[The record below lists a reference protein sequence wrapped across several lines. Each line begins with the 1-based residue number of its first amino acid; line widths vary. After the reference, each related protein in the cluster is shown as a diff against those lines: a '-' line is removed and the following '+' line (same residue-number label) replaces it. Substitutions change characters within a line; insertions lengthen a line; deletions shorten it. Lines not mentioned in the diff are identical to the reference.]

1 MSTGATCGVSFLSRR
16 RRCILCLIVVVGAR
30 LRGIVFGVFAVNE
43 WIAGVIDIK
52 SDNIINRMHI
62 VGEKKELDRTFD
74 LWFFGQYFVA
84 VWLPL
89 GDTDT

>member
-1 MSTGATCGVSFLSRR
+1 M
-16 RRCILCLIVVVGAR
+16 
-30 LRGIVFGVFAVNE
+30 NE

-62 VGEKKELDRTFD
+62 VGEKRELDRTFD
-74 LWFFGQYFVA
+74 LWLFGQYFVA